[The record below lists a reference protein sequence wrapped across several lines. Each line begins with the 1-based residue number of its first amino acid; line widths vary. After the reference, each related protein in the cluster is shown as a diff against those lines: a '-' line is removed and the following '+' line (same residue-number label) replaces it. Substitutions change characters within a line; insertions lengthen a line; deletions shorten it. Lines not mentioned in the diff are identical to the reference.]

1 MRAWNKARGCEC
13 IPSFKRC
20 VGQKRLDNQQSTTVY
35 TDLNLD
41 QIQTLRGPPIP
52 TILIPLYPFRTA
64 VRSLHNPSWWSRML
78 VSPRPPESRHTSP
91 PWHRLG
97 GIAVPLVLLI
107 LAAGPAAAQ
116 DHQEDAHGDEHF
128 HKNHVA
134 AMAGGM
140 TPLSAKSATSFAL
153 GADYV
158 RRLNPTWGIGIGADF
173 TFGDHKRSSLFV
185 AGATFNPVPSLRLG
199 TGPGFELVDKD
210 MPGGGTSTKAYFV
223 WFVSA
228 IYEFHVGSLSIG
240 PLVALDFVGET
251 KTNLTYGLSV
261 GTGF

>member
-1 MRAWNKARGCEC
+1 MTTTLQT
-13 IPSFKRC
+13 RC
-20 VGQKRLDNQQSTTVY
+20 AFL
-35 TDLNLD
+35 
-41 QIQTLRGPPIP
+41 
-52 TILIPLYPFRTA
+52 A
-64 VRSLHNPSWWSRML
+64 AAL
-78 VSPRPPESRHTSP
+78 VSAT
-91 PWHRLG
+91 LG
-97 GIAVPLVLLI
+97 TGR
-107 LAAGPAAAQ
+107 AAAQ
-116 DHQEDAHGDEHF
+116 ESHPDDHPGEHF
-128 HKNHVA
+128 HQNHVA
-134 AMAGGM
+134 LMAGGM
-140 TPLSAKSATSFAL
+140 TPLSAKSETSFAL
-153 GADYV
+153 GADYI